1 MSQALNEPRSS
12 CTSHSAF
19 VEAWLDCGQYGR
31 VMLSRVT
38 PKSVVAKDVH
48 EIPPCF
54 ADLVVTVDGDRIR
67 NRVRLPSGFTKG
79 RRVARAVSVDDA
91 APF

>member
-1 MSQALNEPRSS
+1 MTQISDRSQLSDAP
-12 CTSHSAF
+12 HSAD
-19 VEAWLDCGQYGR
+19 VMAWLDCGEYGR

-38 PKSVVAKDVH
+38 PKSVVARDVH

-54 ADLVVTVDGDRIR
+54 ADLVVTVDGRVVR
-67 NRVRLPSGFTKG
+67 NRVNVASGFTRG
-79 RRVARAVSVDDA
+79 RRVARAFTVDDV

>member
-1 MSQALNEPRSS
+1 MTQALNLPNPLS
-12 CTSHSAF
+12 TSHSAY
-19 VEAWLDCGQYGR
+19 VEAWLDCGEHGR

-38 PKSVVAKDVH
+38 PKSVVAKAPH

-54 ADLVVTVDGDRIR
+54 ADLIVTVDGHPIR
-67 NRVRLPSGFTKG
+67 NRVKLPSGFTG
-79 RRVARAVSVDDA
+79 RRVARAVSVDDV